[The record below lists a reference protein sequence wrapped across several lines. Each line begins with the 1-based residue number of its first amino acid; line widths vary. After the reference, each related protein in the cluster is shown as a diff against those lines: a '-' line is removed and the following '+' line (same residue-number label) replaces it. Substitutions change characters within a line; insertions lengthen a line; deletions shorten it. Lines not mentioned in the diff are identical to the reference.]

1 MSKTQKISDQRGMII
16 PVILVMLAVFFIFA
30 TSIMSWALQGRK
42 SVMTKA
48 RDTKALQVAESG
60 INYYKWHLAHFEDDF
75 KDGNSWCCDGD
86 DDGVGD
92 DELSVAD
99 CGGVCGP
106 YTKDYIDYEGK
117 KIGEYSIKITPPLI
131 GSTVLGIEST
141 GKIDEDDKVNK
152 TVNARLG
159 KKSLAR
165 YGLMVNGNIW
175 VGSTSTYSGPLH
187 SNGGIRYDGHC
198 NAEVTSAKPTYDAR
212 SYGGSINQSGIWSP
226 SPVAE
231 CAQNW
236 LYPVPEIPFSLFSV
250 DMSKIKDKSQLPA
263 GAPEGIFLPYTGDS
277 GYKGYQLVFNDDSTV
292 TIDVIRITHTQVSY
306 SSDGSNWANDLEQP
320 GSPQRYTTPTNST
333 GIYPMP
339 ANGLIFVEDDAWVSG
354 TVNGRATVAASN
366 PSRISDNARII
377 INGDINYHQVDGN
390 RDETCVL
397 GLMAKGDILL
407 PRHVPNGTEGTLN
420 IDAVMLSQAGHVQRR
435 LYSPVRKQNLLKIYG
450 GVISY
455 LPSGWAWYSGST
467 FTDGFQTRNVI
478 YDTNLTFSPPPSFPT
493 EGDFEVLSWSEKR

>member
-1 MSKTQKISDQRGMII
+1 MSKAQKISDQRGMII

-75 KDGNSWCCDGD
+75 KDGNSWCCQ
-86 DDGVGD
+86 
-92 DELSVAD
+92 ENPALSVSQ

-106 YTKDYIDYEGK
+106 YAKDYTDYEGK
-117 KIGEYSIKITPPLI
+117 KIGEYSLRITPSLV

-141 GKIDEDDKVNK
+141 GRISEDGKVNK

-165 YGLMVNGNIW
+165 YGLMVNGNMW

-187 SNGGIRYDGHC
+187 ANGGIRYDGNC
-198 NAEVTSAKPTYDAR
+198 NATVTSAAQPSYDAR
-212 SYGGSINQSGIWSP
+212 SYGGSISQTAIWSP
-226 SPVAE
+226 SPILE
-231 CAQNW
+231 CARNW

-250 DMSKIKDKSQLPA
+250 DMSKIKDKSQSPA
-263 GAPEGIFLPYTGDS
+263 GAPEGIFLPYTGDL
-277 GYKGYQLVFNDDSTV
+277 GYKGYQLVFNDNSTV
-292 TIDVIRITHTQVSY
+292 TIDVVRITHTQVHY
-306 SSDGSNWANDLEQP
+306 SNDGSNWANDLEQA
-320 GSPQRYTTPTNST
+320 GSPQKYTTPTNST

-339 ANGLIFVEDDAWVSG
+339 TNGLIFVEDDAWVSG

-377 INGDINYHQVDGN
+377 INGDIDYHKKANGD
-390 RDETCVL
+390 REETCVL

-407 PRHVPNGTEGTLN
+407 PRHVPNGTDGTLN
-420 IDAVMLSQAGHVQRR
+420 IDAVMLSQTGHVQRR
-435 LYSPVRKQNLLKIYG
+435 LYSPVRKQDLLKIYG

-455 LPSGWAWYSGST
+455 SSSGWAWYLGST
-467 FTDGFQTRNVI
+467 FNDGFESRNAV
-478 YDTNLTFSPPPSFPT
+478 YDGNLTFSPPPSFPT
-493 EGDFEVLSWSEKR
+493 EGNFEVLSWSEKR